1 MPIMKMKIIFIM
13 NHSNSWLTRL
23 SSNGYHLTSARKAI
37 VDIFANCNKVLTPT
51 ELFFQAR
58 QINPTIGLVTVYR
71 TIEKLEELGLVQ
83 RVFFEEGGFG
93 YYPRNGAHEHLLIC
107 KDCHRVEEFSGDDLG
122 SLMQRVENQS
132 GFEIRDHLLQ
142 FTGLCSKCR

>member
-1 MPIMKMKIIFIM
+1 M

-23 SSNGYHLTSARKAI
+23 KSNKYHLTAARKAV
-37 VDIFANCNKVLTPT
+37 VDVFVDCDKVMTPT
-51 ELFFQAR
+51 DLFFQAR
-58 QINPTIGLVTVYR
+58 QIYPTIGLVTVYR
-71 TIEKLEELGLVQ
+71 TLEKLEELELVQ

-93 YYPRNGAHEHLLIC
+93 YFPRNGSHEHLLIC

-122 SLMQRVENQS
+122 NLMQQVESQS

-142 FTGLCSKCR
+142 FNGLCSNCR